1 MINKITEIKKYLNT
15 KYIEREE
22 IIDSLFVAIV
32 ARQHTLL
39 IGPPGTAKSA
49 LVMDFAKQFSG
60 MSYFQWLLTRFS
72 TPEELFGPVSL
83 QELEKG
89 VYKRNT
95 ANKLPETQLTF
106 LDEIFKANS
115 AILNALLTLINE
127 RLFYNNGTPI
137 KTPLQSVIGGSNEYP
152 EEGEGLEALFDRFLL
167 RFELDY
173 IGEDAH
179 FLSMLKNDSAFVQP
193 PQQLH
198 LDELEQLQDFADMVN
213 IPDNVLNTIMLIRNN
228 LKDEGIRP
236 SDRRFRQSLSLL
248 KAQSA
253 LAGRNTAQ
261 VSDLLILKNGLWET
275 IDQKTKTIEIIEYHA
290 ADRCQLEL
298 DRIEKTAKELY
309 LIVQKDNS
317 TETGMEATSKLRSSL
332 NELAS
337 LTGKYPERQADI
349 ERVKVKIVKAQ
360 EQIGQ
365 ALLGI

>member
-1 MINKITEIKKYLNT
+1 MLNKINEIKKYLSG
-15 KYIEREE
+15 KFLEREE
-22 IIDSLFVAIV
+22 IIDSLFISIV
-32 ARQHTLL
+32 ARQHMLL

-49 LVMDFAKQFSG
+49 LVTEFEKQFAG

-95 ANKLPETQLTF
+95 ANKLPEVQLTF

-137 KTPLQSVIGGSNEYP
+137 KTPLISVIGGSNEYP

-173 IGEDAH
+173 IGEDDN
-179 FLSMLKNDSAFVQP
+179 FMTMLKSDCAYIQP
-193 PQQLH
+193 PAPLTI
-198 LDELEQLQDFADMVN
+198 DELQQIQEFADMVVV
-213 IPDNVLNTIMLIRNN
+213 PDDVLQTLIRIRNE

-248 KAQSA
+248 KAKAA
-253 LAGRNTAQ
+253 LEGRSVVKT
-261 VSDLLILKNGLWET
+261 SDILILRNGLWET
-275 IDQKTKTIEIIEYHA
+275 VEQKDKTLEIVETHS
-290 ADRCQLEL
+290 ADRCQIEL
-298 DRIEKTAKELY
+298 DRIQKTASELFEM
-309 LIVQKDNS
+309 VKKDSS
-317 TETGMEATSKLRSSL
+317 TESGMEATSKLRAMM
-332 NELAS
+332 NELTA
-337 LTGKYPERQADI
+337 LNGKYHDRTADI
-349 ERVKVKIVKAQ
+349 EEVKNKIVKAQ
-360 EQIGQ
+360 ESIGQ
-365 ALLGI
+365 LLLGF